1 MIEYSKRWVM
11 AHKKEQPRELT
22 KEEKVAEI
30 LKRAN
35 VSYDFKKA
43 QANIALNTR
52 CKRCGKTLSSLERVV
67 FENKCRDCMVEENR
81 KSRDKFVRKYIIIAF
96 LFIVALVF
104 GGYCANAGTK
114 EWRIVGVVV
123 SAIFTGVSLGYV
135 FYTNMDKMM
144 PGAQPKV
151 QVWLVFGLALGI
163 AAIIAFLTYFS
174 KSWILYVVLMLL
186 VLIYVAYLAVKE
198 FNSLKEKDN
207 LLGVYDRKSRDHEFI
222 DSITESIKERT
233 LQDENDRVNAISVE
247 NTDFVS
253 PVPPETDDK
262 IVKEE
267 IVEVSDEKTE
277 TEEDISVSV
286 KTTEQAE
293 IKDDDNLS
301 SAAEKSDDS
310 GDFSI

>member
-1 MIEYSKRWVM
+1 M
-11 AHKKEQPRELT
+11 PRL
-22 KEEKVAEI
+22 
-30 LKRAN
+30 
-35 VSYDFKKA
+35 
-43 QANIALNTR
+43 
-52 CKRCGKTLSSLERVV
+52 
-67 FENKCRDCMVEENR
+67 
-81 KSRDKFVRKYIIIAF
+81 AF

-123 SAIFTGVSLGYV
+123 SAMFTGVSLGYV

-247 NTDFVS
+247 NTDFVPS
-253 PVPPETDDK
+253 APPETDGE

-267 IVEVSDEKTE
+267 IDEVSDEKTE

>member
-1 MIEYSKRWVM
+1 M

-67 FENKCRDCMVEENR
+67 FENKCRDCMVEESR

-123 SAIFTGVSLGYV
+123 SAMFTGVSLGYV

-174 KSWILYVVLMLL
+174 KSWI
-186 VLIYVAYLAVKE
+186 
-198 FNSLKEKDN
+198 
-207 LLGVYDRKSRDHEFI
+207 
-222 DSITESIKERT
+222 
-233 LQDENDRVNAISVE
+233 
-247 NTDFVS
+247 
-253 PVPPETDDK
+253 
-262 IVKEE
+262 
-267 IVEVSDEKTE
+267 
-277 TEEDISVSV
+277 
-286 KTTEQAE
+286 
-293 IKDDDNLS
+293 
-301 SAAEKSDDS
+301 
-310 GDFSI
+310 

>member
-1 MIEYSKRWVM
+1 M

-67 FENKCRDCMVEENR
+67 FENKCRDCMVEESR

-123 SAIFTGVSLGYV
+123 SAMI
-135 FYTNMDKMM
+135 
-144 PGAQPKV
+144 P
-151 QVWLVFGLALGI
+151 
-163 AAIIAFLTYFS
+163 
-174 KSWILYVVLMLL
+174 
-186 VLIYVAYLAVKE
+186 
-198 FNSLKEKDN
+198 
-207 LLGVYDRKSRDHEFI
+207 
-222 DSITESIKERT
+222 
-233 LQDENDRVNAISVE
+233 SV
-247 NTDFVS
+247 
-253 PVPPETDDK
+253 
-262 IVKEE
+262 
-267 IVEVSDEKTE
+267 
-277 TEEDISVSV
+277 
-286 KTTEQAE
+286 
-293 IKDDDNLS
+293 
-301 SAAEKSDDS
+301 
-310 GDFSI
+310 

>member
-1 MIEYSKRWVM
+1 M
-11 AHKKEQPRELT
+11 AHKKELT

-43 QANIALNTR
+43 QENIALNTR

-67 FENKCRDCMVEENR
+67 FENKCRDCIAEESK

-114 EWRIVGVVV
+114 AWRIVGVAV
-123 SAIFTGVSLGYV
+123 SALFTGVSLGYV
-135 FYTNMDKMM
+135 FYTNMDKML

-163 AAIIAFLTYFS
+163 AVIIAFLTYYS

-198 FNSLKEKDN
+198 FDSLKEKDN
-207 LLGVYDRKSRDHEFI
+207 LMHVFDRKSRDKEFI
-222 DSITESIKERT
+222 DSITESINERT
-233 LQDENDRVNAISVE
+233 LQDENDSVNAISVE
-247 NTDFVS
+247 NTDFIP
-253 PVPPETDDK
+253 PVPPETDDEK
-262 IVKEE
+262 VEEVGRDDFCEKEE
-267 IVEVSDEKTE
+267 KENNKSKTE
-277 TEEDISVSV
+277 DTVEAAGIEDDENV
-286 KTTEQAE
+286 
-293 IKDDDNLS
+293 S
-301 SAAEKSDDS
+301 SAAEESDDS